1 MDYSSL
7 RPPSI
12 HLAPLQP
19 FPRYDFGK
27 GARIRTSIGSFGDCS
42 PTVGRLPYIGSSMAG
57 SSQLF
62 QSHGTA
68 KPGGSQPHPFI
79 TPLFNQLVAASSVV

>member
-1 MDYSSL
+1 MSYLPCHMDYSSL

-42 PTVGRLPYIGSSMAG
+42 PTVGRLPYVA
-57 SSQLF
+57 
-62 QSHGTA
+62 
-68 KPGGSQPHPFI
+68 
-79 TPLFNQLVAASSVV
+79 TPLFNQLAATSSVV